1 MQSEESE
8 SHGSTRVAPVV
19 IRRID
24 QLGRV
29 VVPVELRRALGLR
42 QGDLVET
49 RLENGRVV
57 MVKVE
62 PECAVCGGSDDL
74 IDMHEKHVC
83 DGCIRLLIAK
93 TEVRVPTAAE

>member
-1 MQSEESE
+1 MQSEEVPRRA
-8 SHGSTRVAPVV
+8 STQVAAGVV
-19 IRRID
+19 RRID

-42 QGDLVET
+42 QGDLVEA
-49 RLENGRVV
+49 RLEHGHMV

-62 PECAVCGGSDDL
+62 PECAVCGGADKL
-74 IDMHEKHVC
+74 IDMHDKHVC
-83 DGCIRLLIAK
+83 DDCIRLLIAK

>member
-1 MQSEESE
+1 MQSEEGLGD
-8 SHGSTRVAPVV
+8 GSTRGVPGVV
-19 IRRID
+19 RRID

-29 VVPVELRRALGLR
+29 VVPAELRRALGIR

-62 PECAVCGGSDDL
+62 PECAVCGGAVNL

-83 DGCIRLLIAK
+83 DDCIRLLVAK
-93 TEVRVPTAAE
+93 TEVRAATPIH